1 MISLAVFYIIFIFV
15 SVKVLNISK
24 HYVYVTAKL
33 VLYFVVS
40 FIFFRTGEERE
51 LTWWTLIGNM
61 KHSVTHENHI
71 EKQINSEAQ
80 YWRDLYDVEK

>member
-51 LTWWTLIGNM
+51 LT
-61 KHSVTHENHI
+61 
-71 EKQINSEAQ
+71 
-80 YWRDLYDVEK
+80 